1 MKTKIIEIIKRTNLA
16 KHKGFTDSIFIIV
29 DYQVPKEW
37 NKKKKIKILTKN
49 STITQNTQSNNII
62 ITLKNNKQK
71 SK

>member
-49 STITQNTQSNNII
+49 STSTQSNNII

>member
-37 NKKKKIKILTKN
+37 NKKKKDQNFNKKLYNNPKHPIK
-49 STITQNTQSNNII
+49 QYNN
-62 ITLKNNKQK
+62 NQ
-71 SK
+71 

>member
-37 NKKKKIKILTKN
+37 NKKKEIKILTKN
-49 STITQNTQSNNII
+49 STINPRKHPIKQYNNNP
-62 ITLKNNKQK
+62 KKQ
-71 SK
+71 